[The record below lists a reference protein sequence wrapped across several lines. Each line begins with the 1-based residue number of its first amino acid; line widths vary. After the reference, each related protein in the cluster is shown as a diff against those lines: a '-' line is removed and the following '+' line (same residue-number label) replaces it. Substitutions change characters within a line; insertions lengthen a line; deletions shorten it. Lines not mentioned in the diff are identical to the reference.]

1 VYELD
6 ITVPK
11 ERNMSAYAQGE
22 KLDIKYEGGN
32 LAGLLKEKGQNV
44 AEKNERQLCLDMGER
59 CVSGKIRSIRVIGD
73 QYDGGTF
80 MAEVEVG
87 TLKNW
92 AKNQSKA
99 LSRREADPEGGLG

>member
-1 VYELD
+1 
-6 ITVPK
+6 
-11 ERNMSAYAQGE
+11 MSAYAQGE

-73 QYDGGTF
+73 QYDCGTL

-87 TLKNW
+87 PRKDW
-92 AKNQSKA
+92 AKNHLRPYQEGRQILKEDSGDFGD
-99 LSRREADPEGGLG
+99 DPAW